1 MGQSLVKNYVHI
13 VFGTKNGTKN
23 IDYQLETELYKYLG
37 GICNKLECQVIKVG
51 GHKDHVHI
59 LCQLSK
65 KIALAQ
71 LVEKLKS
78 NSSRWVKTK
87 GLKYSK
93 FYWQNGY
100 GTFSVNPC
108 EVEIVVNYIANQKE
122 HHAKKTFKEEYIAFL
137 KKYEVEYDERYV
149 WD

>member
-23 IDYQLETELYKYLG
+23 IDDQLETELFKYLG
-37 GICNKLECQVIKVG
+37 GICNKLEFQVIKAG

-65 KIALAQ
+65 KIALVQ

-78 NSSRWVKTK
+78 KSSKWVKTK

-93 FYWQNGY
+93 FYWQSGY
-100 GTFSVNPC
+100 GTFSVNPS
-108 EVEIVVNYIANQKE
+108 EVDIVVNYIANQKE
-122 HHAKKTFKEEYIAFL
+122 HHAKKTFNPALFMKIL
-137 KKYEVEYDERYV
+137 RN
-149 WD
+149 